1 MIRMRFH
8 WILLSLFF
16 ANLHLQAVETV
27 GTTHQDTRPN
37 ILFILTDDQ
46 RWDMMGNMTPALHT
60 PEMDRL
66 AEEGVRFENAF
77 VTTSICAASRASI
90 LTGLVERTH
99 RFSFVTPPLADKYV
113 DMSFPKLLRD
123 AGYRTGYV
131 GKFGVFPNEGATE
144 RLYDFLRE
152 LTHPYWKEQPD
163 GSFRHLTDLE
173 GEAAMTFLEEHSR
186 SGNGKPFCLTIG
198 FSAPHAEDLNPLQ
211 YLAQKEVEHLCKDLK
226 IPRPPLSNPEFY
238 NNLHPYLRDGTMNR
252 DRWWW
257 RFNYEQ
263 KRREM
268 TKGHWRLI
276 SGIDLVLGRVRRKLE
291 ELDLA
296 SNTVIILMG
305 DNGYFLGE
313 RGYAGKWMP
322 YEESL
327 RVPLLIFDPRGRFSQ
342 AGHRPTPLVL
352 NIDVAPTILE
362 MASVPIPGE
371 MQGSSLVPLARGK
384 TPRLWRDDI
393 WFEHLTMIA
402 TIRKHEG
409 VRTGRFKYIRFFEA
423 NPILE
428 QLFDLEED
436 PLETVNLVN
445 SPKHS
450 QTLQKL
456 RNRTDELRDGY
467 GGEFSTRLW
476 KQPQ

>member
-1 MIRMRFH
+1 MIPMRFH

-16 ANLHLQAVETV
+16 ANLHLQAEQAVRSTNR
-27 GTTHQDTRPN
+27 DNRPN

-46 RWDMMGNMTPALHT
+46 RFDMMGNMTPALHT

-99 RFSFVTPPLADKYV
+99 RFSFVTPPFADKYV

-131 GKFGVFPNEGATE
+131 GKFGVFPNEGATD
-144 RLYDFLRE
+144 RLYDFLKE
-152 LTHPYWKEQPD
+152 LTHPYWKKQPD
-163 GSFRHLTDLE
+163 GSLRHLTDLE

-186 SGNGKPFCLTIG
+186 SGDGKPFCLTIG

-211 YLAQKEVEHLCKDLK
+211 YLAQKEVEHLYENLE
-226 IPRPPLSNPEFY
+226 IPRPPLSDPGFY

-257 RFNYEQ
+257 RFNYDR
-263 KRREM
+263 KSREM
-268 TKGHWRLI
+268 TKGYWRLV

-291 ELDLA
+291 KLDLA
-296 SNTVIILMG
+296 SDTVIILMG

-313 RGYAGKWMP
+313 RGYAGKWLP

-327 RVPLLIFDPRGRFSQ
+327 RVPLLMFDPRGRFSL
-342 AGHRPTPLVL
+342 AGGRPTQFVL
-352 NIDVAPTILE
+352 NIDIAPTVLDI
-362 MASVPIPGE
+362 ASVPFPKRCREAAWFRWPEGKHPASGE
-371 MQGSSLVPLARGK
+371 ITSGSS
-384 TPRLWRDDI
+384 T
-393 WFEHLTMIA
+393 
-402 TIRKHEG
+402 
-409 VRTGRFKYIRFFEA
+409 
-423 NPILE
+423 
-428 QLFDLEED
+428 
-436 PLETVNLVN
+436 
-445 SPKHS
+445 SP
-450 QTLQKL
+450 
-456 RNRTDELRDGY
+456 
-467 GGEFSTRLW
+467 
-476 KQPQ
+476 